1 MANYFTRDSHTAS
14 ATFNQKA
21 EELFIN
27 QPRFPFEYYISFNL
41 DTSGTSGDYIKN
53 FFNSGADIISPLCK
67 SVEMPSMKIETTPLN
82 QYNRKR
88 LSQSKIAFE
97 PIKMVFHD
105 VCDGKTLQ
113 FWDMYYRYYFA
124 DGNEPGQ
131 NQAKTVAPS
140 GLSNPNLA
148 TPQLSATNTN
158 GNKSTVQNIISDK
171 LDNHNFGFNL
181 PTVQNTRNLIQ
192 SIEIYQVHSGLFNQ
206 VTLVNP
212 RISAFTHDSLNYAT
226 SDKTLEITFT
236 IDYEYAYYTIQNMEL
251 GTGSSSLDFFS
262 KGDFLDPANVAFTQ
276 NQAVRHTLY
285 QRNNP
290 SITGI
295 ESSLFNSVNNVQS
308 SLFNSVNNVQSS
320 ILKSASISSSSISGL
335 VNISPQ
341 PVVYTAPVFTQTR
354 PFGFSA
360 APDSTPSSI
369 SAMYQ
374 DVDRTGD

>member
-1 MANYFTRDSHTAS
+1 
-14 ATFNQKA
+14 
-21 EELFIN
+21 
-27 QPRFPFEYYISFNL
+27 
-41 DTSGTSGDYIKN
+41 
-53 FFNSGADIISPLCK
+53 
-67 SVEMPSMKIETTPLN
+67 
-82 QYNRKR
+82 
-88 LSQSKIAFE
+88 
-97 PIKMVFHD
+97 
-105 VCDGKTLQ
+105 
-113 FWDMYYRYYFA
+113 MYYRYYFA

-276 NQAVRHTLY
+276 SQAVRHTLY

-295 ESSLFNSVNNVQS
+295 ESLLFNSVNNVQS
-308 SLFNSVNNVQSS
+308 SLLNSVNNVQSS

-341 PVVYTAPVFTQTR
+341 PVAYTAPVFTQTR